1 MIAGWSPHVG
11 DPTAIGWITTL
22 AYLAGAAAAARAAWR
37 GDGIRRPP
45 VPFWV
50 GVAVLMA
57 LLGIN
62 KQLDLQTAFTQ
73 IMRHFARAQGWYGQR
88 RTLQAVFILMMSAAG
103 CAVLLAVWRH
113 ARVLQRSK
121 AIAIVGLFLVYTYA
135 TLRAASFYHVDV
147 AAWHNKLGFHLGWT
161 LEVGG
166 ICAVIYGAFAES
178 VARQRRLTDGQRG
191 SAPHRGVRR
200 R

>member
-1 MIAGWSPHVG
+1 MIAGWTPHVG

-22 AYLAGAAAAARAAWR
+22 AYLAGAAAAARAAWC
-37 GDGIRRPP
+37 GDGVRRLP

-50 GVAVLMA
+50 GIAVLMA

-73 IMRHFARAQGWYGQR
+73 IMRHFARTQGWYGR
-88 RTLQAVFILMMSAAG
+88 RRALQAVFILMMSAAG

-113 ARVLQRSK
+113 TRVLQRGK
-121 AIAIVGLFLVYTYA
+121 AIAIAGLVLVYTYA

-147 AAWHNKLGFHLGWT
+147 VAWHDKLGFHLIWV

-166 ICAVIYGAFAES
+166 ICAVIYGAFEES
-178 VARQRRLTDGQRG
+178 VARQRRLTDGQGG
-191 SAPHRGVRR
+191 SAPRRGVRKR
-200 R
+200 